1 MSKSIHQLGLRRRG
15 CALGVT
21 VAAIAATPLAA
32 APAPHATGG
41 RTVTQWLSSSAHLAV
56 HDPGDTLGRP
66 GDTHELQVNVK
77 DVDEPGTIHV
87 LSFDCG
93 PHDTARTPQELG
105 CPLVGSD
112 VVVVGAASASLRNR
126 SVRWRAATDAG
137 ARLRLDG
144 GSTRQWLHRPRA
156 PRAAS

>member
-1 MSKSIHQLGLRRRG
+1 VLSGSPPRG
-15 CALGVT
+15 
-21 VAAIAATPLAA
+21 TP
-32 APAPHATGG
+32 GR

-66 GDTHELQVNVK
+66 RDTHELQVNVK

-87 LSFDCG
+87 SSFDCG

-137 ARLRLDG
+137 ALRLRLDG